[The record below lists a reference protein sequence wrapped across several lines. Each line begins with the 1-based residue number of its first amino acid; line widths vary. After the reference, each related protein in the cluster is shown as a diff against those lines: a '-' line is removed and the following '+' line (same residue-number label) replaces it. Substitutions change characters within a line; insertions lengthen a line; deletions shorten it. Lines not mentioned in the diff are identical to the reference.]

1 MKFHNAFFYLILDSL
16 FPRELFEFFYLIL
29 DKSLFPRELF
39 EEPAKKKKK
48 VRKKAAK
55 KEAII
60 EKLKVCLTINAF

>member
-1 MKFHNAFFYLILDSL
+1 MYFS
-16 FPRELFEFFYLIL
+16 

-60 EKLKVCLTINAF
+60 EKLKVCLIIHAF